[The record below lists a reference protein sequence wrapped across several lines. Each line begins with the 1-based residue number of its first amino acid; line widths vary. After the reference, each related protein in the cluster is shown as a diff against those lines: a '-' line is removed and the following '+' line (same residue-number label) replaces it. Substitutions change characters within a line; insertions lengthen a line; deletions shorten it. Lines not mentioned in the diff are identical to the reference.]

1 MNLRKSITIGLVLLI
16 VVLLT
21 LPGIRW
27 LNNNSKPDISASLL
41 KGLSNRG
48 DQENNALHMLAGSRL
63 TDQGLVVAEIQKGK
77 AANYYLLESMGLL
90 LEYAVLCDNSNSVKQ
105 LLTIIDK
112 YYYTSGDFYAWRI
125 KQDEDDFPPE
135 QATALVDDL
144 RLIEGLSQAQT
155 RGLGNYNRYF
165 GRISDSIYRY
175 ETVNGHF
182 VDYYDAR
189 MKEPAHRLSL
199 FYINISALEALAAS
213 DERWKKPNQAARI
226 LLRNSPVN
234 SEGFFPAWYDYQ
246 SKDYKYPQQI
256 NMVENLYSSINYSLA
271 GGNAQAFAGFLKRE
285 LDQGAIYT
293 RYYLDGTPASRDQS
307 AAVYALAARF
317 LDNMGQR
324 EDAALCMEIMLSFQI
339 NKYGI
344 LLGAFGDLNSLT
356 VHSFDQLEC
365 LITLRRG
372 E

>member
-1 MNLRKSITIGLVLLI
+1 MNLRNSITIGLALMMIILV
-16 VVLLT
+16 T
-21 LPGIRW
+21 FFCIRW
-27 LNNNSKPDISASLL
+27 FDNDSKSKISASLL
-41 KGLSNRG
+41 EGSSNRG
-48 DQENNALHMLAGSRL
+48 DQEIVALKMLAGPML

-77 AANYYLLESMGLL
+77 PANYYLLESMGLL
-90 LEYAVLCDNSNSVKQ
+90 LQYAVLCDKPDTVKQ
-105 LLTIIDK
+105 ILTVIDK
-112 YYYTSGDFYAWRI
+112 CFYTSEKFYAWRI
-125 KQDEDDFPPE
+125 KQADFTHE

-175 ETVNGHF
+175 ETVDGHF

-213 DERWKKPNQAARI
+213 DERWEKPNQSARL
-226 LLRNSPVN
+226 LLRKSPVN

-246 SKDYKYPQQI
+246 TQEYNYPQQI
-256 NMVENLYSSINYSLA
+256 NMVENLYSGINYALV
-271 GGNAQAFAGFLKRE
+271 GGNPQAFADFLNSE
-285 LDQGAIYT
+285 LDQGAIFT
-293 RYYLDGTPASRDQS
+293 RYYLDGTPASHDQS

-317 LDNMGQR
+317 LDNIGQR
-324 EDAALCMEIMLSFQI
+324 EDAALSRQIMLSFQI

-344 LLGAFGDLNSLT
+344 LLGAFGDLNSRT